1 MCYVHKREKGVRRI
15 NRFISRLYLAL
26 FDAES
31 GRPLNEFSCA
41 LYTPVD
47 YSVVVD
53 KSSLSACKLVE
64 GNPHT
69 ILHLCVVSLYLA
81 GKPAKVFILYS
92 SR

>member
-1 MCYVHKREKGVRRI
+1 MTLKVTKHSVINDILVPQVWQLVREHSVTNDNASDDQIKNMLYLQKKEGVRRI

-47 YSVVVD
+47 YRI
-53 KSSLSACKLVE
+53 CY
-64 GNPHT
+64 
-69 ILHLCVVSLYLA
+69 C
-81 GKPAKVFILYS
+81 
-92 SR
+92 

>member
-1 MCYVHKREKGVRRI
+1 MRRI

-26 FDAES
+26 S